1 MTAVPPAL
9 SGGTRTH
16 CFHGSHEFT
25 RPLLGKTDMRVLL
38 SLAHPYFDGR
48 RGLGATWRRG
58 AAATSL
64 NVPIAGLRYRSSAC
78 SHLEPTR
85 WQVDCDAR
93 LIRLNPPS
101 RRQTNKRRPALPIC
115 DLLLPYLGARV
126 AYPVM
131 RAADL
136 YLTEAGRS
144 RASTPRSSA
153 RDEVG
158 LSRDVIP

>member
-1 MTAVPPAL
+1 
-9 SGGTRTH
+9 
-16 CFHGSHEFT
+16 
-25 RPLLGKTDMRVLL
+25 MRVLL